1 MSGSI
6 PLQNPARNAP
16 PVRWCAVLALAAGTA
31 AAQQAPASPPIS
43 PAEQAVF
50 QDPHLH
56 NVRLP
61 AQLRYEFRRSGS
73 QALATAFQDEVTLQL
88 GARAGG
94 GCCTAQGRFLSGVRA
109 MSLPEL
115 DDAQSNPVTLFFL
128 EREVRELQRAT
139 GGQAAHF
146 RRRIRLAL
154 ADAQVANTTIRYD
167 GRELDAMQITIAPY
181 LDDPQRARFERQ
193 AATRYQFTL
202 SRHVPGGVYRIR
214 TFLPPAADAKSA
226 HAQPADAAPLTEET
240 LTLQPAPRS

>member
-1 MSGSI
+1 M
-6 PLQNPARNAP
+6 PDPTLHNLLRRAL
-16 PVRWCAVLALAAGTA
+16 PVYWCAVLALAAGTV
-31 AAQQAPASPPIS
+31 AAQQPPASPPIS

-56 NVRLP
+56 NVHLP
-61 AQLRYEFRRSGS
+61 AKLHYEFRRSGS

-88 GARAGG
+88 GARADG
-94 GCCTAQGRFLSGVRA
+94 GCCTAQGRFLSGARA
-109 MSLPEL
+109 MPLPDL
-115 DDAQSNPVTLFFL
+115 DDARSNPVTLFFL

-154 ADAQVANTTIRYD
+154 ADAQVATTTIRYD
-167 GRELDAMQITIAPY
+167 GRELEAQQITIAPY
-181 LDDPQRARFERQ
+181 LDDPQRARFQRQ

-214 TFLPPAADAKSA
+214 TTLPPTADAKSPD
-226 HAQPADAAPLTEET
+226 AQSADGTPLTEET